1 MLNAM
6 DKVPVLFVFFNREK
20 TAIRSFEKIKKYQPR
35 KLYLASDGPRA
46 AKQGEADIVLGLRE
60 KIMSMVDWD
69 CDVQTRFLSENK
81 GCGPNVCESISW
93 FFDNEENGVIIEDDV
108 MAGEGFFTFME
119 AMLEKYKDDHR
130 VGMISS
136 FNPFE
141 SYKSEYSYLF
151 SRYFV
156 CWGWASWRDRWKN
169 MDYAMSW
176 RSTPLKESIIKNRGK
191 DVFRWNWQ
199 LNYIDHGYVSS
210 WDWQWY
216 FSLSAQ
222 NQLCIF
228 PAVNLATNIG
238 NDKDAIHN
246 SNAKN
251 ITFEAKEL
259 EMPLK
264 HSPYIVPDTTFENLL
279 YKRDSNLRM
288 KMNRRIPRK
297 VKDFKNKIL
306 GLVKMK

>member
-1 MLNAM
+1 M
-6 DKVPVLFVFFNREK
+6 DKVPVLFVFFNRENI
-20 TAIRSFEKIKKYQPR
+20 AIRSFEKIRKYQPK
-35 KLYLASDGPRA
+35 KLYLASDGPRDG
-46 AKQGEADIVLGLRE
+46 KQGEADIVLGLRE

-81 GCGPNVCESISW
+81 GCGPNVYESISW
-93 FFDNEENGVIIEDDV
+93 LFDNEEKGIIIEDDV
-108 MAGEGFFTFME
+108 MAGESFFPFME
-119 AMLEKYKDDHR
+119 SMLETYKDDRR

-136 FNPFE
+136 FNPIE
-141 SYKSEYSYLF
+141 SYKSEYSYVF
-151 SRYFV
+151 SRYYV

-169 MDYAMSW
+169 MDYAMNW

-246 SNAKN
+246 SKAKD
-251 ITFEAKEL
+251 ITFESKVL

-264 HSPYIVPDTTFENLL
+264 YSPYIVPDATFENLL

-297 VKDFKNKIL
+297 VKDIKNKIL
-306 GLVKMK
+306 GLVKK

>member
-1 MLNAM
+1 MVDAM
-6 DKVPVLFVFFNREK
+6 DKVPVLFVFFNREA
-20 TAIRSFEKIKKYQPR
+20 TAIRSFEKIRKYQPAR
-35 KLYLASDGPRA
+35 LYLASDGPRVG
-46 AKQGEADIVLGLRE
+46 KQGESDIVLGLRE
-60 KIMSMVDWD
+60 KILSMVDWD

-81 GCGPNVCESISW
+81 GCGPNVYESISW
-93 FFDNEENGVIIEDDV
+93 LFANEEKGIIIEDDV
-108 MAGEGFFTFME
+108 MAGESFFTFME
-119 AMLEKYKDDHR
+119 SMLETYKDDQR

-141 SYKSEYSYLF
+141 SFESEYSYVF
-151 SRYFV
+151 SRYYV

-199 LNYIDHGYVSS
+199 LNYIDHNYVSS

-216 FSLSAQ
+216 FSLTAQ
-222 NQLCIF
+222 NQLCIY

-246 SNAKN
+246 SKAKN
-251 ITFEAKEL
+251 ITFESKVL

-264 HSPYIVPDTTFENLL
+264 HSPYIVPDATFENLM

-288 KMNRRIPRK
+288 RLNRRIPRK
-297 VKDFKNKIL
+297 VKDFKNKVL
-306 GLVKMK
+306 GLVKK

>member
-1 MLNAM
+1 M